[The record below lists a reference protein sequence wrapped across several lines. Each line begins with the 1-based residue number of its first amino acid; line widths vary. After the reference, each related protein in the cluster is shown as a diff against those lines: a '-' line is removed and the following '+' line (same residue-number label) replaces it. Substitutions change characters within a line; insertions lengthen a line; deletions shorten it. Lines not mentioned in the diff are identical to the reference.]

1 MRFATWNVNSLN
13 ARLPRVEEWLEYARP
28 DVLCLQETK
37 LSDDA
42 FPQLTFGALGY
53 EAVHHGHNQWNGVAI
68 LSRVGIE
75 DVTTGFD
82 AERVDPYEGDAR
94 LLAARCGGVKVVS
107 VYVPNG
113 REVGTEFYDRKLV
126 WLETLHDWLAATASP
141 TEPLTVMGD
150 FNVAPEDRDLWSVKA
165 FEGATHVTPAERT
178 AVARL
183 REWGL
188 VDAFRELYDGD
199 SLFTY
204 WDYRRGDFHQ
214 HRGMRIDLAL
224 VTEPLAKALT
234 WGIVDRNARK
244 GKQPSDHA
252 PLVIDIDLG

>member
-1 MRFATWNVNSLN
+1 VRFATWNVNSLN
-13 ARLPRVEEWLEYARP
+13 ARLPRVEEWLEYAQP

-94 LLAARCGGVKVVS
+94 LLVARCGGVKVVS

-141 TEPLTVMGD
+141 SEPLIVMGD

-165 FEGATHVTPAERT
+165 FEGSTHVTPAERA

-183 REWGL
+183 RDWGL

-199 SLFTY
+199 GLFTY

-252 PLVIDIDLG
+252 PLVVDVDLG